1 MFFFVVLVALSISNS
16 ELSLNNNIVSQLN
29 PILSKMMNVR
39 RSALRTVKQA
49 RFSSLNS
56 SLAEH
61 DPIMAELMQEELV
74 RQASG
79 LELIASENFT
89 SRPVLE
95 CLGSVATNKYAEGL
109 PGARY
114 YGGTEVVDKMEN
126 LCRDRCLETYGLDP
140 AVWGVNVQPYS
151 GSVANF
157 AALSAV
163 LKPHDRLMGL
173 DLPHGGH
180 LSHGFYT
187 PKKRV
192 SGSSIFFESLP
203 YRLGSDGFVDM
214 DKLEEQAML
223 FQPKLIIAGGSAYPR
238 EWNYERYRE
247 ICDKV
252 GALLLMDMAHISG
265 LVATGQAKDC
275 FQFADLV
282 TSTTHKTLRGP
293 RSGLVFWKKELIQ
306 GVDDAVFPML
316 QGGPHMHQIAGVA
329 TQMKEVNSEVFK
341 TYVKQVVANSKVLAK
356 SLIETHGFQLV
367 SGGTDNHLMLVDLRP
382 FGLTGGKA
390 QTILDATN
398 ITINKNTVLGDKSAM
413 NPGGIR
419 IGTPALTSRGFN
431 EQNMVEVAAIIS
443 RVLNLAL
450 DIQKTS
456 GKKLVDFRKAV
467 ESSEEVAKI
476 REEVKQYS
484 LRFTF
489 PGLEDPFPVKS
500 A

>member
-1 MFFFVVLVALSISNS
+1 
-16 ELSLNNNIVSQLN
+16 
-29 PILSKMMNVR
+29 MMNVR
-39 RSALRTVKQA
+39 RSVLRRVSNQV
-49 RFSSLNS
+49 RYNS
-56 SLAEH
+56 SNASLSEH
-61 DPIMAELMQEELV
+61 DPVMAELIQEELV

-89 SRPVLE
+89 TRPVLE

-114 YGGTEVVDKMEN
+114 YGGTEVVDKIEN
-126 LCRDRCLETYGLDP
+126 ICRDRCLEAFRLDP
-140 AVWGVNVQPYS
+140 AEWGVNVQPYS

-163 LKPHDRLMGL
+163 LQPHDRLMGL

-203 YRLGSDGFVDM
+203 YRLDSKGFVDM
-214 DKLEEQAML
+214 DALEKMATL
-223 FQPKLIIAGGSAYPR
+223 YHPKLIIAGGSAYPR
-238 EWNYERYRE
+238 EWDYERYRE

-252 GALLLMDMAHISG
+252 GAYLLMDMAHISG

-275 FQFADLV
+275 FKYADIV

-293 RSGLVFWKKELIQ
+293 RSGLVFWKKGLIDT
-306 GVDDAVFPML
+306 VDDAVFPML

-329 TQMKEVNSEVFK
+329 TQMKEVNSDHFRA
-341 TYVKQVVANSKVLAK
+341 YAKQVVSNSKTLAK
-356 SLIETHGFQLV
+356 ALMETHGFQLV

-382 FGLTGGKA
+382 FGLTGSKA
-390 QTILDATN
+390 QLILDATN

-419 IGTPALTSRGFN
+419 IGTPALTSRGFKD
-431 EQNMVEVAAIIS
+431 EDMIEVAAIIS
-443 RVLNLAL
+443 KVLNLAL
-450 DIQKTS
+450 ELQKKS
-456 GKKLVDFRKAV
+456 GKKLADFRKEVDA
-467 ESSEEVAKI
+467 SPEVAQL
-476 REEVKQYS
+476 RQEVKEYALKFS
-484 LRFTF
+484 F
-489 PGLEDPFPVKS
+489 PGLSDAFPVKS